1 MPMRP
6 LRFSIALISLGLAL
20 LAAFLFFFLKKTW
33 DDEAVALQR
42 ETGLLFVNA
51 VQREQNRVFDRL
63 LVRQFESD
71 STFDI
76 SLQMPHLPQGDSVK
90 MVAFVQE
97 KGEFKTVLEEKS
109 DSTRMIRIET
119 TRIPEREKTDVPRT
133 FHFETSHT
141 RVPSDASVTGTLS
154 VFVGGDSV
162 CSDAARPKVL
172 EVLHKNFGE
181 AMQKS
186 GLAVGW
192 QVVRLEPDSATLR
205 RPLLPGEVYP
215 THSTWA
221 RKTPAAE
228 AAQGIAE
235 VKAKPGAFIAG
246 EYRDLVSGERYVAE
260 ISAYG
265 GYLLRKTL
273 PQMLFALLLFGC
285 MATAFGL
292 MYRSLRQQQRLT
304 ELKNDFIRNMT
315 HELKTPIA
323 TVSVA
328 IEALQNFDA
337 LSDSARTHE
346 YLDISR
352 LELNR
357 LSLLVDKV
365 LRMSLFEQGEPELKS
380 EPLDL
385 RLLVE
390 EVLAAMKIQFEKYR
404 AEINFSASGENFVLR
419 GDRLHLTS
427 VVYNLL
433 DNALKYSPS
442 APQIAVSLTQSGG
455 HLALQVSDRGRGI
468 PAAYRERIFEK
479 FFRVPT
485 GDVHDVKGH
494 GLGLSY
500 VAGVVRL
507 HGGSIGVES
516 VEGEGASFEIK
527 LPVQDAT
534 FAAH

>member
-1 MPMRP
+1 MR
-6 LRFSIALISLGLAL
+6 LSIALISLGLAL

-33 DDEAVALQR
+33 NDEAAALRR
-42 ETGLLFVNA
+42 ETNLLFVNA
-51 VQREQNRVFDRL
+51 VRSEQNRVFDQL
-63 LVRQFESD
+63 LVRQFGPD
-71 STFDI
+71 SSFEI
-76 SLQMPHLPQGDSVK
+76 SLRMPRLPQGDSVK

-97 KGEFKTVLEEKS
+97 KTEFKTVLRKKA
-109 DSTRMIRIET
+109 DSTHLLHIEA
-119 TRIPEREKTDVPRT
+119 TRSAEPEETDAPQMFRLRT
-133 FHFETSHT
+133 GDFAEAD
-141 RVPSDASVTGTLS
+141 DAPVTGTLS
-154 VFVGGDSV
+154 VFVGSDSL
-162 CSDAARPKVL
+162 CSDSTRPLVL
-172 EVLHKNFGE
+172 EVLRRNFGE
-181 AMQKS
+181 AMQRS

-192 QVVRLEPDSATLR
+192 QVRRLEPDSATLR
-205 RPLLPGEVYP
+205 RPLRPGEVRP
-215 THSTWA
+215 THSTWV

-228 AAQGIAE
+228 AAQDTAQASAE
-235 VKAKPGAFIAG
+235 PGTFIAG
-246 EYRDLVSGERYVAE
+246 EYLDLVSGERYVAE

-273 PQMLFALLLFGC
+273 PQILFAVLLFGC
-285 MATAFGL
+285 VALAFGL
-292 MYRSLRQQQRLT
+292 MYRNLRQQQRLT

-337 LSDSARTHE
+337 LSDPARTRE
-346 YLDISR
+346 YLNISR

-365 LRMSLFEQGEPELKS
+365 LRMSLFEQGEPEIKP

-385 RLLVE
+385 RQLVE

-404 AEINFSASGENFVLR
+404 AEVSFSASGENFVLR

-433 DNALKYSPS
+433 DNALKYSHS
-442 APQIAVSLTQSGG
+442 SPQIAILLAQSEGQ
-455 HLALQVSDRGRGI
+455 LALQVRDRGRGI
-468 PAAYRERIFEK
+468 PAAYRERVFEK

-516 VEGEGASFEIK
+516 TEGEGASFEVK
-527 LPVQDAT
+527 LPV
-534 FAAH
+534 

>member
-1 MPMRP
+1 MRP
-6 LRFSIALISLGLAL
+6 LRLSIALISLGLVL
-20 LAAFLFFFLKKTW
+20 LASFLFFFLKKTW
-33 DDEAVALQR
+33 DDEAAALRR

-51 VQREQNRVFDRL
+51 VQSEQNRVFDRL
-63 LVRQFESD
+63 LVRQFGTD
-71 STFDI
+71 STLNI
-76 SLQMPHLPQGDSVK
+76 SVRLPQLPQGDSVK

-97 KGEFKTVLEEKS
+97 KTEFKTILEKNA
-109 DSTRMIRIET
+109 DPTRRLRIET
-119 TRIPEREKTDVPRT
+119 THSPMRQPADASHQFR
-133 FHFETSHT
+133 FETQDL
-141 RVPSDASVTGTLS
+141 RGPDDDVSVSGTLS
-154 VFVGGDSV
+154 VFVSGDSV
-162 CSDAARPKVL
+162 RSDSARPNLL
-172 EVLHKNFGE
+172 EVLRKNFGE
-181 AMQKS
+181 AMQRS

-192 QVVRLEPDSATLR
+192 QVRRLDADSTLTNR
-205 RPLLPGEVYP
+205 LPQPGEVRP
-215 THSTWA
+215 THSTWV
-221 RKTPAAE
+221 KKIPAEDTTQVATTKS
-228 AAQGIAE
+228 GTF
-235 VKAKPGAFIAG
+235 VAG
-246 EYRDLVSGERYVAE
+246 EYYDLVSGERYAAE

-265 GYLLRKTL
+265 GHLLRKTL
-273 PQMLFALLLFGC
+273 PQMLFAVLLFGC
-285 MATAFGL
+285 VAAAFGL

-315 HELKTPIA
+315 HELKTPIS

-337 LSDSARTHE
+337 LSDPARTRE

-365 LRMSLFEQGEPELKS
+365 LRMSLFEQDEPELKP

-404 AEINFSASGENFVLR
+404 AEVGFSASGENFALR

-442 APQIAVSLTQSGG
+442 SPEIVISLAQSEGQMT
-455 HLALQVSDRGRGI
+455 LQVSDRGRGI
-468 PAAYRERIFEK
+468 PAAYRERVFEK

-507 HGGSIGVES
+507 HGGSIGMES
-516 VEGEGASFEIK
+516 REGGGTSFEVK
-527 LPVQDAT
+527 LPV
-534 FAAH
+534 